1 MRVRQRPRSLWLL
14 LLMAMLAS
22 VSRPQHAAAQG
33 IVRISVG
40 TSLGSLDPART
51 STGEEYIYDNL
62 VFNGLTR
69 MRADLS
75 IEPDLAE
82 TWDYTPDLKSWTF
95 HLRHGVRFH
104 NGREMTAE
112 DVIATFKHIL
122 DPATGSPPRSNYDM
136 IEKMTA
142 VDDHTVRFDL
152 KYPYGG
158 FADILSDRQV
168 KIVPHDLIAALPTQ
182 PVGTGPFAFKSY
194 TPGDRLVL
202 VRNPTYWEAGAPKL
216 DGAELRIIPEMSA
229 RIAALQAGDLDI
241 IWDLPPEQVK
251 SLSQNAK
258 LRVESVATPSWDA
271 AIMNNAIP
279 PFNDLRVRRAFHV
292 AVDKRDVVESVLFG
306 QGAPTLSPIPPTH
319 PFFNKD
325 IPFGKADPAA
335 ARKLLAEAGHPNG
348 ITVPLIVPGGRPVRE
363 RLGVVL
369 QQLAKPGGF
378 DIEIRTVPF
387 SQYSA
392 EVSGKAPFYIDGYF
406 ARPTIDTALYAF
418 YHTGDSWNV
427 RLWNFSD
434 KRVDE
439 VLDKARLTGDPA
451 QQKPLYLAFQQ
462 YVAEDDPSFIAYAVN
477 FICAYRKEVQGVK
490 THPMRWFDLRATT
503 IAR

>member
-1 MRVRQRPRSLWLL
+1 MLVMQFRRSLWVL
-14 LLMAMLAS
+14 LLMAALAATLAS
-22 VSRPQHAAAQG
+22 RDATAQG
-33 IVRISVG
+33 VMRISVG
-40 TSLGSLDPART
+40 TSLSTLDPARA
-51 STGEEYIYDNL
+51 STGEEYIYDVL

-82 TWDYTPDLKSWTF
+82 KWEYTPDLKSWTF
-95 HLRHGVRFH
+95 HLRHGVKFH

-112 DVIATFKHIL
+112 DVIGTFKHIL
-122 DPATGSPPRSNYDM
+122 DPATASPPRSNYDM
-136 IEKMTA
+136 IDKMTA
-142 VDDHTVRFDL
+142 VDNYTVRFDL

-168 KIVPHDLIAALPTQ
+168 KIVPQDLIGQLPTH
-182 PVGTGPFAFKSY
+182 PVGTGPFMFKSY
-194 TPGDRLVL
+194 TAGDRLVL
-202 VRNPTYWEAGAPKL
+202 VRNPSYWEAGAPKL
-216 DGAELRIIPEMSA
+216 QGVELRIIPEMSA
-229 RIAALQAGDLDI
+229 RIAALQAGDIDV

-251 SLSQNAK
+251 NLSQNPK
-258 LRVESVATPSWDA
+258 LKIESVATPSWDA
-271 AIMNNAIP
+271 AIMNDSIP
-279 PFNDLRVRRAFHV
+279 PFNDIRVRQAFHL

-348 ITVPLIVPGGRPVRE
+348 IKVSLVVPGGRPVRE

-378 DIEIRTVPF
+378 DIEIKTVPF

-392 EVSGKAPFYIDGYF
+392 EVSGKVPFYIDGYF

-418 YHTGDSWNV
+418 YHSDGSWNV
-427 RLWNFSD
+427 RLWHFSD

-451 QQKPLYLAFQQ
+451 AQKTLYLAFQK
-462 YVAEDDPSFIAYAVN
+462 YISEDDPSFIAYAVN
-477 FICAYRKEVQGVK
+477 FICAYRKEVQGVE
-490 THPMRWFDLRATT
+490 THPMRWFDLRAAT
-503 IAR
+503 ITP